1 MTCSAASTGC
11 PSNASSQLRRPGT
24 DMRPQGTSRS
34 TGNRRR
40 LLADDSGERARLV
53 VGIAG
58 ASGIIYGVRLLE
70 LLAKVK
76 AVETHLIVTPN
87 AKRTLGYE
95 LDMSAEELGKLGD
108 VSYRYHD
115 MGAALSSGSFSTSGM
130 IIAPCSV
137 KTLSGIVNCYDD
149 NLLVRAA
156 DVTLKER
163 RPLVLLF
170 RETPLHVGHLR
181 MLGHAAEMGAIPGPV
196 PSRKWLIIPLRG
208 LSTSSGSGSRHRAG
222 KSWRIRDQRNPCA
235 RIYQARA
242 RTGAAPARA

>member
-1 MTCSAASTGC
+1 
-11 PSNASSQLRRPGT
+11 
-24 DMRPQGTSRS
+24 MRPQGTSRS
-34 TGNRRR
+34 IGNRRR
-40 LLADDSGERARLV
+40 LLADESGERARLV

-181 MLGHAAEMGAIPGPV
+181 MLQHAAEMGAIVMPPV
-196 PSRKWLIIPLRG
+196 PAFYTRPRTIEEIVDYTVTRALDQLGIRLKAPRWQEQEDPGSAQSLRAD
-208 LSTSSGSGSRHRAG
+208 LSG
-222 KSWRIRDQRNPCA
+222 
-235 RIYQARA
+235 
-242 RTGAAPARA
+242 TGAYRCGADPCLTGVH